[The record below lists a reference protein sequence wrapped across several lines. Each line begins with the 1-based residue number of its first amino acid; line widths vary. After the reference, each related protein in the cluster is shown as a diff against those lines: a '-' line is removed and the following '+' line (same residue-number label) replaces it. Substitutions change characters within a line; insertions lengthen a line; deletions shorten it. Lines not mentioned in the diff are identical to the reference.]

1 MSSQQRIKLFQLGG
15 YAVGKTSIAERFF
28 NNEFQQNYL
37 TTVGIINYVKT
48 IKIDDFII
56 TIKMQDTAGQER
68 YNAIA
73 KNSVKETDGLIFTFD
88 MTSKESFE
96 MISNLLI
103 NTNDVVNLADK
114 PLILMGNKIDKANS
128 IVITQKDVDHLIN
141 KFKNYKISFFKTSAK
156 TGENINEAFATI
168 IEQILDN
175 NDIDIEKEK
184 IQEVILNKVETSQ
197 PPKEEEEE
205 EEDGTIGTKITRK
218 RTLSKKE
225 KKGCCS

>member
-1 MSSQQRIKLFQLGG
+1 MSSHQKIKLFQLGG
-15 YAVGKTSIAERFF
+15 YDVGKTSIAERFF
-28 NNEFQQNYL
+28 KNKFQQNYII
-37 TTVGIINYVKT
+37 TVGIIPYVKT

-73 KNSVKETDGLIFTFD
+73 KNLVKETDGLIFTFD

-128 IVITQKDVDHLIN
+128 IVITQKDVDELIN

-197 PPKEEEEE
+197 PPQEEE

>member
-1 MSSQQRIKLFQLGG
+1 MSSHQKIKLFQLGG
-15 YAVGKTSIAERFF
+15 YDVGKTSIAERFF
-28 NNEFQQNYL
+28 KNKFQQNYIM
-37 TTVGIINYVKT
+37 TVGIIPYVKT

-73 KNSVKETDGLIFTFD
+73 KNLVKETDGLIFTFD

-128 IVITQKDVDHLIN
+128 IVITQKDVDDLIN

-175 NDIDIEKEK
+175 FDIDIEKEK

-218 RTLSKKE
+218 RTL
-225 KKGCCS
+225 

>member
-48 IKIDDFII
+48 LKIDDFII

-128 IVITQKDVDHLIN
+128 IVITQKDVDDLIN
-141 KFKNYKISFFKTSAK
+141 KFKNYKISFFKTSANTK
-156 TGENINEAFATI
+156 AAKSVMHQLRTSFHAGRFFFSLAFDCDTVVFCASSLLSSTFSSI
-168 IEQILDN
+168 IRSSIFSLILSALLA
-175 NDIDIEKEK
+175 
-184 IQEVILNKVETSQ
+184 QTTS
-197 PPKEEEEE
+197 
-205 EEDGTIGTKITRK
+205 
-218 RTLSKKE
+218 
-225 KKGCCS
+225 

>member
-1 MSSQQRIKLFQLGG
+1 MSAKIQLFQLGG
-15 YAVGKTSIAERFF
+15 PAVGKTSIAERFF
-28 NNEFQQNYL
+28 NNKYEQIYFTTIGMQNYFK
-37 TTVGIINYVKT
+37 TVI
-48 IKIDDFII
+48 IDDFMI

-68 YNAIA
+68 FNSIA
-73 KNSVKETDGLIFTFD
+73 KSSVRGTDGLIFTFD
-88 MTSKESFE
+88 MTNKESFE

-128 IVITQKDVDHLIN
+128 IVITQKDVDDLIN

-205 EEDGTIGTKITRK
+205 DGTIGTKITRK
-218 RTLSKKE
+218 RTLSRKE

>member
-37 TTVGIINYVKT
+37 TTVGIIPYVKT

-128 IVITQKDVDHLIN
+128 IVITQKDVDDLIN

>member
-128 IVITQKDVDHLIN
+128 IVITQKDVDDLIN

-175 NDIDIEKEK
+175 FDIDIEKEK
-184 IQEVILNKVETSQ
+184 IQEVILNKVEISQ
-197 PPKEEEEE
+197 PPKEEE
-205 EEDGTIGTKITRK
+205 DGAIGTKITRK